1 MSVRLFTPSHAGR
14 LYWTLVQLVLPG
26 WGPSLRRLDLI
37 FAMKPP
43 IKLALGNR
51 RAKRF
56 PIRPEVVPP
65 LLHGADRKP
74 WQLSKADFQKT
85 NRSPS
90 DGPNLLGVGLLF
102 PETVEQP

>member
-1 MSVRLFTPSHAGR
+1 
-14 LYWTLVQLVLPG
+14 
-26 WGPSLRRLDLI
+26 
-37 FAMKPP
+37 
-43 IKLALGNR
+43 
-51 RAKRF
+51 
-56 PIRPEVVPP
+56 